1 MQSRERWVVLSIDA
15 VEHRVTNAL
24 QRVLRVHTSAP
35 PQPHKMLDSSSVDAA
50 MAAALQHQVSQ
61 TLTRLRRSLLTG
73 AGVAA
78 FVALWWAGSRSGALA
93 VDTTAVG
100 LAVVVVGAGLAL
112 LTLSIVADFRLRTMT
127 ASLGTPVALWG
138 SLGCVATATFDNGP
152 LRLALLAVTLLGLT
166 FAALYLTRPR
176 LRLVAVSTWAAA
188 SLALVLHIKSGVNA
202 DIPNEFIVWS
212 CYSLLLVVALFVADQ
227 VARLREQLT
236 GRTEELERA
245 LTRVRD
251 MAMRDDLTGLYN
263 RRQLMEYLYRQ
274 KALAD
279 RGTVAFALCYVDLD
293 HFKRVN
299 DLFGHKQGDE
309 VLRAFAEIARKVVR
323 EEDFVARIGGEE
335 FVLVLTNATLADAVQ
350 VSNRLRRQTQLMVI
364 DPKAPDFAVTASVG
378 VAAYRA
384 REAVEQL
391 MSRADTAMYAAKTQG
406 RNRVVVA
413 PETETRAITPAAG
426 R

>member
-1 MQSRERWVVLSIDA
+1 V
-15 VEHRVTNAL
+15 
-24 QRVLRVHTSAP
+24 
-35 PQPHKMLDSSSVDAA
+35 
-50 MAAALQHQVSQ
+50 AAALQHQLAHV
-61 TLTRLRRSLLTG
+61 LMRLRRSLLTG

-78 FVALWWAGSRSGALA
+78 FVALWWAGTTSGRL
-93 VDTTAVG
+93 TMTGTAVG
-100 LAVVVVGAGLAL
+100 LVVVLLGVGIVL
-112 LTLSIVADFRLRTMT
+112 LGLSIVADFRLRGTT
-127 ASLGTPVALWG
+127 ASLGLPVTLWA
-138 SLGCVATATFDNGP
+138 SLGCVATAAFGSGP
-152 LRLALLAVTLLGLT
+152 LRLALLAVTLLGLN
-166 FAALYLTRPR
+166 FAALHLTRSR
-176 LRLVAVSTWAAA
+176 LRLIAVLTWATA
-188 SLALVLHIKSGVNA
+188 SLGFVMHIESGEIGTLP
-202 DIPNEFIVWS
+202 DEFIIWS
-212 CYSLLLVVALFVADQ
+212 CYSVLLVMALFVADQ
-227 VARLREQLT
+227 VASLREELT
-236 GRTEELERA
+236 GRTKELERA
-245 LTRVRD
+245 LGRVRD

-279 RGTVAFALCYVDLD
+279 RGTLAFALCYVDLD

-309 VLRAFAEIARKVVR
+309 VLKAFAEIARKVVR

-335 FVLVLTNATLADAVQ
+335 FVMVLTNATLADAVQ
-350 VSNRLRRQTQLMVI
+350 VSNRLRRQTQLMMI

-378 VAAYRA
+378 VATYRA

-413 PETETRAITPAAG
+413 PETETRAISPAAG

>member
-1 MQSRERWVVLSIDA
+1 
-15 VEHRVTNAL
+15 
-24 QRVLRVHTSAP
+24 
-35 PQPHKMLDSSSVDAA
+35 
-50 MAAALQHQVSQ
+50 
-61 TLTRLRRSLLTG
+61 
-73 AGVAA
+73 
-78 FVALWWAGSRSGALA
+78 
-93 VDTTAVG
+93 
-100 LAVVVVGAGLAL
+100 
-112 LTLSIVADFRLRTMT
+112 
-127 ASLGTPVALWG
+127 
-138 SLGCVATATFDNGP
+138 
-152 LRLALLAVTLLGLT
+152 
-166 FAALYLTRPR
+166 
-176 LRLVAVSTWAAA
+176 
-188 SLALVLHIKSGVNA
+188 
-202 DIPNEFIVWS
+202 
-212 CYSLLLVVALFVADQ
+212 
-227 VARLREQLT
+227 
-236 GRTEELERA
+236 
-245 LTRVRD
+245 

-279 RGTVAFALCYVDLD
+279 RGTLAFALCYVDLD

-309 VLRAFAEIARKVVR
+309 VLRAFADIARKVVR

-335 FVLVLTNATLADAVQ
+335 FVMVLTNANLIDAVQ
-350 VSNRLRRQTQLMVI
+350 VSNRLRRQTQLMMI

-413 PETETRAITPAAG
+413 PETETRAISPAAG

>member
-1 MQSRERWVVLSIDA
+1 MSGGAVSLLALVFAVGVVL
-15 VEHRVTNAL
+15 
-24 QRVLRVHTSAP
+24 
-35 PQPHKMLDSSSVDAA
+35 
-50 MAAALQHQVSQ
+50 
-61 TLTRLRRSLLTG
+61 
-73 AGVAA
+73 
-78 FVALWWAGSRSGALA
+78 
-93 VDTTAVG
+93 
-100 LAVVVVGAGLAL
+100 LAL
-112 LTLSIVADFRLRTMT
+112 SIIADFRMRDTS
-127 ASLGTPVALWG
+127 ASLGLPVTLWA
-138 SLGCVATATFDNGP
+138 SLGCVATAGFGSGP
-152 LRLALLAVTLLGLT
+152 LRLGLLAVTLLGLN
-166 FAALYLTRPR
+166 FAALHLTRSR
-176 LRLVAVSTWAAA
+176 LRLVAVSTWAVA
-188 SLALVLHIKSGVNA
+188 SLGLVVHVESGAIGSLSDELVVWWCYSVLLVIALV
-202 DIPNEFIVWS
+202 
-212 CYSLLLVVALFVADQ
+212 VADQ
-227 VARLREQLT
+227 VASLREELT
-236 GRTEELERA
+236 GRTRELERA

-279 RGTVAFALCYVDLD
+279 RRTLAFALCYVDLD

-309 VLRAFAEIARKVVR
+309 VLKAFAEIARNVVR

-335 FVLVLTNATLADAVQ
+335 FVMVLTNATLADAVQ

-413 PETETRAITPAAG
+413 PETETRAISPAAG

>member
-1 MQSRERWVVLSIDA
+1 
-15 VEHRVTNAL
+15 
-24 QRVLRVHTSAP
+24 
-35 PQPHKMLDSSSVDAA
+35 
-50 MAAALQHQVSQ
+50 MAATFQHHVAHA
-61 TLTRLRRSLLTG
+61 LTRLRRSLLTG

-78 FVALWWAGSRSGALA
+78 FIVLWWGGSTSGRLDVTDMALA
-93 VDTTAVG
+93 LA
-100 LAVVVVGAGLAL
+100 AVVFGAGLVL
-112 LTLSIVADFRLRTMT
+112 LALSIAADFRLRDTT
-127 ASLGTPVALWG
+127 ASLGLPLTLWA
-138 SLGCVATATFDNGP
+138 SLGCVATATFGNAP

-166 FAALYLTRPR
+166 FAALHLGRSR
-176 LRLVAVSTWAAA
+176 LRLIAVSTWATAT
-188 SLALVLHIKSGVNA
+188 LGFVLHVRQGQSAVLP
-202 DIPNEFIVWS
+202 DEFLVWS
-212 CYSLLLVVALFVADQ
+212 CYSALLVIALFVADQ
-227 VARLREQLT
+227 IAGLREELT
-236 GRTEELERA
+236 GRTEDLERA

-279 RGTVAFALCYVDLD
+279 RGTLAFALCYVDLD

-309 VLRAFAEIARKVVR
+309 VLRAFADIARKVVR

-335 FVLVLTNATLADAVQ
+335 FVMVLTNATLADAVQ
-350 VSNRLRRQTQLMVI
+350 VSNRLRRQTQLMTI

-413 PETETRAITPAAG
+413 PETETRAISPAAG

>member
-1 MQSRERWVVLSIDA
+1 MTAQS
-15 VEHRVTNAL
+15 RVTNTI
-24 QRVLRVHTSAP
+24 QRVSRIHTSTTSANP
-35 PQPHKMLDSSSVDAA
+35 RMPDSLSVDAV
-50 MAAALQHQVSQ
+50 MAAALQHQISQ
-61 TLTRLRRSLLTG
+61 TLLRLRRSLLTG
-73 AGVAA
+73 SCVAA
-78 FVALWWAGSRSGALA
+78 FVALWWAGSTSGALA
-93 VDTTAVG
+93 VDRTTVG
-100 LAVVVVGAGLAL
+100 LGVVVVGVGLAL
-112 LTLSIVADFRLRTMT
+112 LTLSIIADFRLRAIR
-127 ASLGTPVALWG
+127 ASLGTPVALWA
-138 SLGCVATATFDNGP
+138 SLGCIATATFDDGP

-166 FAALYLTRPR
+166 FAALYLTRAR
-176 LRLVAVSTWAAA
+176 LRLIALSTWAAA
-188 SLALVLHIKSGVNA
+188 SLGLVAHVKSGANA
-202 DIPNEFIVWS
+202 DIPNEFLVWS

-227 VARLREQLT
+227 VARLREALT

-251 MAMRDDLTGLYN
+251 LAMRDDLTGLYN

-274 KALAD
+274 KASAD
-279 RGTVAFALCYVDLD
+279 RGTLSFALCYVDLD

-335 FVLVLTNATLADAVQ
+335 FVLVLTNATLTDAVQ

-391 MSRADTAMYAAKTQG
+391 MSRADSAMYAAKTQG

>member
-1 MQSRERWVVLSIDA
+1 
-15 VEHRVTNAL
+15 
-24 QRVLRVHTSAP
+24 
-35 PQPHKMLDSSSVDAA
+35 
-50 MAAALQHQVSQ
+50 MAAALQHQVTQ

-78 FVALWWAGSRSGALA
+78 FVALWWAGSRSGRL
-93 VDTTAVG
+93 DSGTMAVG
-100 LAVVVVGAGLAL
+100 LEVVVIGAGLAL
-112 LTLSIVADFRLRTMT
+112 LGLAIVADFRWRASG
-127 ASLGTPVALWG
+127 ASLGTPVALWA
-138 SLGCVATATFDNGP
+138 SLGCVATATFGNGP

-166 FAALYLTRPR
+166 FAALYLTRAR

-188 SLALVLHIKSGVNA
+188 SLGLVVHIKSGLAA

-227 VARLREQLT
+227 VARLREALT
-236 GRTEELERA
+236 GRTEELEQA
-245 LTRVRD
+245 LARVRD

-274 KALAD
+274 KASAD
-279 RGTVAFALCYVDLD
+279 RGTLAFALCYVDLD

-309 VLRAFAEIARKVVR
+309 VLRAFAEIALKVVR

>member
-1 MQSRERWVVLSIDA
+1 
-15 VEHRVTNAL
+15 
-24 QRVLRVHTSAP
+24 
-35 PQPHKMLDSSSVDAA
+35 

-61 TLTRLRRSLLTG
+61 TLARLRRSLLTG

-78 FVALWWAGSRSGALA
+78 FAALWWAGVRSGRLDSGTMA
-93 VDTTAVG
+93 VSVE
-100 LAVVVVGAGLAL
+100 VVVVGVGVALLGLA
-112 LTLSIVADFRLRTMT
+112 IVADFRLRTST
-127 ASLGTPVALWG
+127 ASLGTPVALWA
-138 SLGCVATATFDNGP
+138 SLGCVVTATFGNGP

-166 FAALYLTRPR
+166 FAALYLTRAR
-176 LRLVAVSTWAAA
+176 LRFIAVSTWAAA
-188 SLALVLHIKSGVNA
+188 SLGLVVHIKSGIEA

-227 VARLREQLT
+227 VAGLREALT
-236 GRTEELERA
+236 GRTEELEQA
-245 LTRVRD
+245 LARVRD

-274 KALAD
+274 KASAD
-279 RGTVAFALCYVDLD
+279 RGTLVFALCYVDLD

-309 VLRAFAEIARKVVR
+309 VLRAFADIARKVVR

-335 FVLVLTNATLADAVQ
+335 FVLVLTNATLTDAVQ

-378 VAAYRA
+378 VAAYRS

>member
-1 MQSRERWVVLSIDA
+1 MR
-15 VEHRVTNAL
+15 RVTKGIQRLPRLDTTARSPSRRITVTLSVEPFVATAL
-24 QRVLRVHTSAP
+24 
-35 PQPHKMLDSSSVDAA
+35 PHHVAHA
-50 MAAALQHQVSQ
+50 
-61 TLTRLRRSLLTG
+61 LTRLRRSLLTG
-73 AGVAA
+73 AGVVA
-78 FVALWWAGSRSGALA
+78 FVVLWWVGSTSGRLDSSGSAFGLA
-93 VDTTAVG
+93 IAVLGVG
-100 LAVVVVGAGLAL
+100 LVL
-112 LTLSIVADFRLRTMT
+112 LVLSIVADFRLRDMT
-127 ASLGTPVALWG
+127 ASLGLPVTLWA
-138 SLGCVATATFDNGP
+138 SVGCVTTAAFGSAP
-152 LRLALLAVTLLGLT
+152 LRLALLAVTLLGLN
-166 FAALYLTRPR
+166 FAALHLTRSR
-176 LRLVAVSTWAAA
+176 LRLIAVLTWVTA
-188 SLALVLHIKSGVNA
+188 SLGLVVHVESGINS
-202 DIPNEFIVWS
+202 DLPDEFIIWS
-212 CYSLLLVVALFVADQ
+212 CYSLLLLIALFVADQ
-227 VARLREQLT
+227 IAELREALT
-236 GRTEELERA
+236 GRTKELERA

-263 RRQLMEYLYRQ
+263 RRQLMEYLHRQ

-279 RGTVAFALCYVDLD
+279 RGTLAFALCYVDLD

-350 VSNRLRRQTQLMVI
+350 VSNRLRRQTQLMMI

-406 RNRVVVA
+406 RNRVVLA
-413 PETETRAITPAAG
+413 PEIETRSISTAAG

>member
-1 MQSRERWVVLSIDA
+1 M
-15 VEHRVTNAL
+15 
-24 QRVLRVHTSAP
+24 
-35 PQPHKMLDSSSVDAA
+35 
-50 MAAALQHQVSQ
+50 
-61 TLTRLRRSLLTG
+61 
-73 AGVAA
+73 
-78 FVALWWAGSRSGALA
+78 
-93 VDTTAVG
+93 
-100 LAVVVVGAGLAL
+100 
-112 LTLSIVADFRLRTMT
+112 
-127 ASLGTPVALWG
+127 
-138 SLGCVATATFDNGP
+138 
-152 LRLALLAVTLLGLT
+152 
-166 FAALYLTRPR
+166 
-176 LRLVAVSTWAAA
+176 
-188 SLALVLHIKSGVNA
+188 
-202 DIPNEFIVWS
+202 
-212 CYSLLLVVALFVADQ
+212 ADQ
-227 VARLREQLT
+227 VARLREELT

-279 RGTVAFALCYVDLD
+279 RGHA
-293 HFKRVN
+293 RVRAVLRRPRPLQARER
-299 DLFGHKQGDE
+299 LFGHKQGDE
-309 VLRAFAEIARKVVR
+309 VLKAFAEIARKVVR

-335 FVLVLTNATLADAVQ
+335 FVLVLTNANLVDAVQ
-350 VSNRLRRQTQLMVI
+350 VSNRLRRQTQLMMI

-413 PETETRAITPAAG
+413 PETETRAISPAAG

>member
-1 MQSRERWVVLSIDA
+1 
-15 VEHRVTNAL
+15 
-24 QRVLRVHTSAP
+24 
-35 PQPHKMLDSSSVDAA
+35 
-50 MAAALQHQVSQ
+50 MAAALPHHLAHA
-61 TLTRLRRSLLTG
+61 LTRLRRSLLTG
-73 AGVAA
+73 AGVVA
-78 FVALWWAGSRSGALA
+78 FVVLWWVGSTSGRL
-93 VDTTAVG
+93 DISGSAVG
-100 LAVVVVGAGLAL
+100 LAITVLGVGLVLLA
-112 LTLSIVADFRLRTMT
+112 LSIVADFRLRDMT
-127 ASLGTPVALWG
+127 ASLGLPVTLWA
-138 SLGCVATATFDNGP
+138 SVGCVATAAFGSAP
-152 LRLALLAVTLLGLT
+152 LRLALLAVTLLGLN
-166 FAALYLTRPR
+166 FAALHLTRSR
-176 LRLVAVSTWAAA
+176 LRLIAVLTWATA
-188 SLALVLHIKSGVNA
+188 SLGLAMHVEWVISPDLP
-202 DIPNEFIVWS
+202 DEFVIWS
-212 CYSLLLVVALFVADQ
+212 CYSLLLLIALVVADQ
-227 VARLREQLT
+227 IAELREELT
-236 GRTEELERA
+236 GRTKELERA

-279 RGTVAFALCYVDLD
+279 RGTLAFALCYVDLD

-350 VSNRLRRQTQLMVI
+350 VSNRLRRQTQLMMI

-413 PETETRAITPAAG
+413 PETETRAISPVAG

>member
-1 MQSRERWVVLSIDA
+1 MADSLRLDGNVAAVLP
-15 VEHRVTNAL
+15 HQLAL
-24 QRVLRVHTSAP
+24 KL
-35 PQPHKMLDSSSVDAA
+35 M
-50 MAAALQHQVSQ
+50 
-61 TLTRLRRSLLTG
+61 RLRRSLLTG
-73 AGVAA
+73 TGVAA
-78 FVALWWAGSRSGALA
+78 FVAMWWTGAMSGRITMNNLAVALA
-93 VDTTAVG
+93 IVVLAVG
-100 LAVVVVGAGLAL
+100 LVLLAL
-112 LTLSIVADFRLRTMT
+112 SIIADFRLRDMT
-127 ASLGTPVALWG
+127 ASLGLPVMLWA
-138 SLGCVATATFDNGP
+138 SLGCVATAAFGSGP
-152 LRLALLAVTLLGLT
+152 LQLALLAVTLLGLN
-166 FAALYLTRPR
+166 FAALHLSRAR
-176 LRLVAVSTWAAA
+176 LRLIAASTWVTA
-188 SLALVLHIKSGVNA
+188 SIGFVMHVQAEATA
-202 DIPNEFIVWS
+202 DAPDDLIVWS
-212 CYSLLLVVALFVADQ
+212 SYSVLLVIALVVADQ
-227 VARLREQLT
+227 VATLREALT
-236 GRTEELERA
+236 GRTTELERA
-245 LTRVRD
+245 LARVRD
-251 MAMRDDLTGLYN
+251 LAMRDDLTGLYN

-279 RGTVAFALCYVDLD
+279 RGTLAFALCYVDLD

-309 VLRAFAEIARKVVR
+309 VLKAFADIARKVVR

-335 FVLVLTNATLADAVQ
+335 FVMVLTNATLAEAVQ

-413 PETETRAITPAAG
+413 PEIETRAISPAAG